1 MLKGLE
7 SHKNTLIDGMSK
19 KGKDYFIPAAVC
31 YFFAIF
37 TQTNAVAN
45 SFQEKYQKR
54 KVLTGY
60 LSVVIS
66 ISLVLFFVGILG
78 LFLLNAQNVA
88 ANFKEQIV
96 MTVYFKDS
104 AKDIEITQLQKKIQ
118 LDPATKEV
126 HFISKDEAAA
136 QYARDIGEDF
146 LEFLGYNPLQNAVDV
161 YFNAA
166 YVNTVSLTQTQQELE
181 TADFVDEVVF
191 DQPLVSLLDKNIL
204 RISYV
209 LLLTTL
215 LFIVIALLLINSS
228 IRLSIYS
235 KRFVIKT
242 MQLVGAT
249 KSFIRRPFIWTHM
262 RLGIVSSLIAL
273 SGLVLVFLE
282 INKRFPELKL
292 WAQPLELIIIFG
304 GVLFLGIGI
313 TAVSTF
319 FATQRYLNLKSD
331 AIY

>member
-1 MLKGLE
+1 M
-7 SHKNTLIDGMSK
+7 K
-19 KGKDYFIPAAVC
+19 KGKEYFISVVGFQ
-31 YFFAIF
+31 FFIIF
-37 TQTNAVAN
+37 TETFIV
-45 SFQEKYQKR
+45 SKTFQEKFQKR
-54 KVLTGY
+54 RVLTGY

-78 LFLLNAQNVA
+78 LFLLNTRNVA
-88 ANFKEQIV
+88 SYFKEQIV
-96 MTVYFKDS
+96 MTVYLKDS

-118 LDPATKEV
+118 LDPATKKV
-126 HFISKDEAAA
+126 NFISKEEAAA

-146 LEFLGYNPLQNAVDV
+146 LEFLGYNPLLNSVDV

-181 TADFVDEVVF
+181 VTDFVDEVVF
-191 DQPLVSLLDKNIL
+191 DQPLVTLLDKNIV

-209 LLLTTL
+209 LLLTTA
-215 LFIVIALLLINSS
+215 LFITIALLLINSS

-235 KRFVIKT
+235 KRFIIKT

-262 RLGIVSSLIAL
+262 QLGILSSFIAL
-273 SGLVLVFLE
+273 SGLVLVFVE
-282 INKRFPELKL
+282 INKRFPELNMSEN
-292 WAQPLELIIIFG
+292 PVELALVFG
-304 GVLFLGIGI
+304 GVLLLGVGI
-313 TAVSTF
+313 TGLSTF